1 MPRVRREARQPRPL
15 RFVAALRCQ
24 VSKAV
29 GDAKSCGDHKQAHA
43 YQPTLA
49 RHRVKRDAEFISLS
63 TVNLLDPDVCEDV
76 TCRQLLRTKY
86 NEEVRLEKEEE
97 DRIRK
102 AREEKEQ
109 KERDAERRRM
119 IELARLNKQNAHLER
134 ELYEEHLRIEDMK
147 MKKREEAKRRRQRIL
162 EEKKNENGS
171 WKKVRRQR

>member
-1 MPRVRREARQPRPL
+1 MRRVAETTNKHTLTNPR
-15 RFVAALRCQ
+15 F
-24 VSKAV
+24 
-29 GDAKSCGDHKQAHA
+29 
-43 YQPTLA
+43 A
-49 RHRVKRDAEFISLS
+49 RHRVKRDAEFISLA